1 MFAIFGETLSVMQ
14 HESFGAQIARTTR
27 RVIRFATIAAVI
39 LAVGFL
45 CLAYWG
51 VYDEGV
57 RAGTVLRISKKGMIF
72 KTYEGQLNV
81 QTFGAL
87 KGASPIMEAFDFSVS
102 TADEQVIKD
111 LQSVA
116 LSGERVNLHY
126 VSRYATFPWRG
137 DTKYFITRVER
148 LGQ

>member
-1 MFAIFGETLSVMQ
+1 LIVVVIVAI
-14 HESFGAQIARTTR
+14 A
-27 RVIRFATIAAVI
+27 
-39 LAVGFL
+39 FL

-57 RAGTVLRISKKGMIF
+57 RAGTVLRISKKGMVF
-72 KTYEGQLNV
+72 KTYEGQLNL

-87 KGASPIMEAFDFSVS
+87 KGANPIMEAFDFSVS
-102 TADEQVIKD
+102 GADDQVIKD

-126 VSRYATFPWRG
+126 VSRYVTFPWRG
-137 DTKYFITRVER
+137 DTKYFITKVER
-148 LGQ
+148 LGE

>member
-1 MFAIFGETLSVMQ
+1 MQ
-14 HESFGAQIARTTR
+14 YQTYGDRLANTTR
-27 RVIRFATIAAVI
+27 RVIKFIMVTVLV
-39 LAVGFL
+39 LAVAFL

-81 QTFGAL
+81 QTFGAI

-102 TADEQVIKD
+102 ATDEQVIKD
-111 LQSVA
+111 LQTVA

-126 VSRYATFPWRG
+126 EARYVVFPWRG
-137 DTKYFITRVER
+137 DTKYFITKVDR
-148 LGQ
+148 LGE

>member
-1 MFAIFGETLSVMQ
+1 MMQ
-14 HESFGAQIARTTR
+14 HQSFGQRIAQTTR
-27 RVIRFATIAAVI
+27 RVIKVTLIAAVI
-39 LAVGFL
+39 VVIAFL

-57 RAGTVLRISKKGMIF
+57 RAGMVLRISKKGMIF
-72 KTYEGQLNV
+72 KTYEGQLNL

-102 TADEQVIKD
+102 PTEEKVIKD
-111 LQSVA
+111 LQTVA

-126 VSRYATFPWRG
+126 VKRYATFPWRG
-137 DTKYFITRVER
+137 ETKYFITKVER
-148 LGQ
+148 LGE